1 MFSKVRSEK
10 LEVGSGIEVRS
21 RKLEVGNRRRKV
33 KNLCTLYFV
42 LCTFF
47 FSLSAN
53 AQCAMCRAA
62 LTSEGNQAKAQAVND
77 GIVYLMVIP
86 YILVGIIGYT
96 VYRMYSKKN
105 KKG

>member
-1 MFSKVRSEK
+1 MLIKVRSGK
-10 LEVGSGIEVRS
+10 LEVES
-21 RKLEVGNRRRKV
+21 RRWKV

-53 AQCAMCRAA
+53 SQCAMCRAA
-62 LTSEGNQAKAQAVND
+62 LTSEGNQAKAEAVND

-86 YILVGIIGYT
+86 YILVGLIGYA
-96 VYRMYSKKN
+96 VYRMKMKKN
-105 KKG
+105 